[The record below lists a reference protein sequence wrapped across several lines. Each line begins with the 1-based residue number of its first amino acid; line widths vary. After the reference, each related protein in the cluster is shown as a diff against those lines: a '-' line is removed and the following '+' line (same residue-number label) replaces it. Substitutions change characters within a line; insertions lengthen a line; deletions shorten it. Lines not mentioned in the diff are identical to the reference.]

1 MSTSLL
7 RIYLVCRGTEKLLS
21 KWREWLPPN
30 IVNKV
35 YDTKRLI
42 VLDGDILLPN
52 LGFLQSELGMIRDE
66 DHIIIHA
73 ASSINLGSALKRVS
87 DPIIGASEIMAN
99 LAFTCKRLDRFIY
112 VSSAYSN
119 AHLYPRGPDADVQ
132 INEEICEPGRQSLV
146 LDELNEV
153 RKSGTSQAYEAENFP
168 WAYAYAKH
176 ITERLLQHYFSVHAA
191 EKKLLIIRPIATK
204 MDDPDGR
211 VTIDEVPVDVVADR
225 LLCHLAM
232 GTIVEFL
239 MKLRRIP
246 WRLQFRWVKADW
258 RSTDQHS
265 ISRLYAILGA
275 SFNFSEN
282 KTISMCQK
290 LSKEEQQDLQLFT
303 QIDISDNLLT
313 QTEAIRFAM
322 NTFARKRKIWRL
334 IVWLL
339 YSCFGKTGKTERFLG
354 PT

>member
-1 MSTSLL
+1 MWEYYEAKSVLVTGGSGFLGTTIVHRLVMSTSLS

-52 LGFLQSELGMIRDE
+52 LGFLQSELDMIRDE

-87 DPIIGASEIMAN
+87 DPIIGASEIIAN

-112 VSSAYSN
+112 VSSAFSN
-119 AHLYPRGPDADVQ
+119 AHLYPRSPDADMQ

-176 ITERLLQHYFSVHAA
+176 FTERLLQHYFSVHAA
-191 EKKLLIIRPIATK
+191 EKKLLIIRPCVIRPAQHFPFPGYNMPMSSPITMAVTAFALALTREVRIATK
-204 MDDPDGR
+204 MDDPD
-211 VTIDEVPVDVVADR
+211 DVVADR

-246 WRLQFRWVKADW
+246 WRLRFRWVKADW

-282 KTISMCQK
+282 KSTAMCQK
-290 LSKEEQQDLQLFT
+290 LSKEEQQDL
-303 QIDISDNLLT
+303 
-313 QTEAIRFAM
+313 
-322 NTFARKRKIWRL
+322 
-334 IVWLL
+334 
-339 YSCFGKTGKTERFLG
+339 
-354 PT
+354 

>member
-1 MSTSLL
+1 
-7 RIYLVCRGTEKLLS
+7 
-21 KWREWLPPN
+21 
-30 IVNKV
+30 
-35 YDTKRLI
+35 
-42 VLDGDILLPN
+42 
-52 LGFLQSELGMIRDE
+52 MIRDE

-191 EKKLLIIRPIATK
+191 EKKLLIIRPT
-204 MDDPDGR
+204 
-211 VTIDEVPVDVVADR
+211 
-225 LLCHLAM
+225 
-232 GTIVEFL
+232 
-239 MKLRRIP
+239 
-246 WRLQFRWVKADW
+246 
-258 RSTDQHS
+258 
-265 ISRLYAILGA
+265 
-275 SFNFSEN
+275 N
-282 KTISMCQK
+282 
-290 LSKEEQQDLQLFT
+290 
-303 QIDISDNLLT
+303 
-313 QTEAIRFAM
+313 
-322 NTFARKRKIWRL
+322 
-334 IVWLL
+334 
-339 YSCFGKTGKTERFLG
+339 
-354 PT
+354 